1 MKKAR
6 LALAILVLAA
16 SASAQ
21 TWFKGTLELAIAKA
35 KTEKKLVLLDFYSS
49 G

>member
-1 MKKAR
+1 MKKALVALAV
-6 LALAILVLAA
+6 LALAAA
-16 SASAQ
+16 ASAQ
-21 TWFKGTLELAIAKA
+21 TWFKGTLDQAIAKA

>member
-1 MKKAR
+1 MKKA
-6 LALAILVLAA
+6 LIALAVLVLAA

-21 TWFKGTLELAIAKA
+21 TWFKGTLDQAIAKA
-35 KTEKKLVLLDFYSS
+35 RTEKKLVLLDFYSS

>member
-6 LALAILVLAA
+6 LALAVLALA
-16 SASAQ
+16 VSASAQ
-21 TWFKGTLELAIAKA
+21 TWFKGTLEQAIAKA